1 MSKNWIVAGI
11 IIVALVVIGSVIWG
25 FSDTAQTPLS
35 PDSQQ
40 PTTIQ
45 GTITNVAASAR
56 VLTVEQEEH
65 IYPVAIDRNTR
76 VFNESGGE
84 ADFSYLKK
92 GFDVSVEGTWTTSN
106 SLLASVIRVTKAP
119 AIIIYTP
126 TDQQVVSDAVITVS
140 GVARVFENSFMI
152 RVRTST
158 TTTLFEE
165 PVMNETGG
173 MGEFGEFNYTFTL
186 SKNTLPSE
194 RVFIDAF
201 EYSARDGSQ
210 INTATVTIYVTH
222 RQTTNV
228 KVFFNNDRYDPQV
241 TCSAVFEVQRVIP
254 YTQSVGTA
262 AIGELLLGPIDKE
275 PGLDYYTNIPTGTKL
290 NSLRIEQGTA
300 YADFSKEL
308 EPGGGSCRIAAIRAQ
323 IDRTLKQFPTVRN
336 VVISIN
342 GNVDDILQP

>member
-1 MSKNWIVAGI
+1 
-11 IIVALVVIGSVIWG
+11 
-25 FSDTAQTPLS
+25 
-35 PDSQQ
+35 
-40 PTTIQ
+40 
-45 GTITNVAASAR
+45 
-56 VLTVEQEEH
+56 
-65 IYPVAIDRNTR
+65 
-76 VFNESGGE
+76 
-84 ADFSYLKK
+84 
-92 GFDVSVEGTWTTSN
+92 
-106 SLLASVIRVTKAP
+106 
-119 AIIIYTP
+119 
-126 TDQQVVSDAVITVS
+126 
-140 GVARVFENSFMI
+140 
-152 RVRTST
+152 
-158 TTTLFEE
+158 
-165 PVMNETGG
+165 